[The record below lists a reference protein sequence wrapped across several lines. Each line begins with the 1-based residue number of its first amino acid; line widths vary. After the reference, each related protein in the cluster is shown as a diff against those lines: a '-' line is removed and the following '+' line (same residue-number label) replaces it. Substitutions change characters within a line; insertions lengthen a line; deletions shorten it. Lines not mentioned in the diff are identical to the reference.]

1 MKNDEL
7 TVRTPLGELVV
18 GIKADPDYPG
28 ISVAFCGNG
37 MNDCF
42 NEGSIRLA
50 WIEYSPEKRRLQ
62 AIVNRYI
69 LTDIF
74 RFLLSRMCRPTYL
87 IRFVRFVNS
96 PFLTQQ
102 FFQSEKIFVRNH
114 IGYWYTLLQL
124 MSMPSCPEFQTVSH
138 RRYNARFRPTSHN
151 ENYPV

>member
-50 WIEYSPEKRRLQ
+50 WIEYSPEKHRLQ
-62 AIVNRYI
+62 AIVY
-69 LTDIF
+69 
-74 RFLLSRMCRPTYL
+74 SA
-87 IRFVRFVNS
+87 V
-96 PFLTQQ
+96 Q
-102 FFQSEKIFVRNH
+102 RN
-114 IGYWYTLLQL
+114 GVSKVGGLRLLQVQYCC
-124 MSMPSCPEFQTVSH
+124 SSCLPLHGLCRSSKE
-138 RRYNARFRPTSHN
+138 R
-151 ENYPV
+151 

>member
-62 AIVNRYI
+62 AIVYGDGNADD
-69 LTDIF
+69 THSSSS
-74 RFLLSRMCRPTYL
+74 SRTFQ
-87 IRFVRFVNS
+87 IRTN
-96 PFLTQQ
+96 
-102 FFQSEKIFVRNH
+102 KI
-114 IGYWYTLLQL
+114 
-124 MSMPSCPEFQTVSH
+124 
-138 RRYNARFRPTSHN
+138 RR
-151 ENYPV
+151 

>member
-42 NEGSIRLA
+42 NEGSICLA

-62 AIVNRYI
+62 AIVYGDGNAEEEEY
-69 LTDIF
+69 LVLLF
-74 RFLLSRMCRPTYL
+74 FLLFRRSLVRIIGQGSCYDAYSTEGTYL
-87 IRFVRFVNS
+87 IGGENIWIYS
-96 PFLTQQ
+96 ILT
-102 FFQSEKIFVRNH
+102 
-114 IGYWYTLLQL
+114 T
-124 MSMPSCPEFQTVSH
+124 M
-138 RRYNARFRPTSHN
+138 AR
-151 ENYPV
+151 

>member
-18 GIKADPDYPG
+18 GIKSDPDYPG

-62 AIVNRYI
+62 AIVYGDGNADDY
-69 LTDIF
+69 TQ
-74 RFLLSRMCRPTYL
+74 L
-87 IRFVRFVNS
+87 I
-96 PFLTQQ
+96 
-102 FFQSEKIFVRNH
+102 
-114 IGYWYTLLQL
+114 
-124 MSMPSCPEFQTVSH
+124 EFKNISDQDK
-138 RRYNARFRPTSHN
+138 
-151 ENYPV
+151 

>member
-50 WIEYSPEKRRLQ
+50 NTLRRS
-62 AIVNRYI
+62 VV
-69 LTDIF
+69 F
-74 RFLLSRMCRPTYL
+74 RPLFMVTGMQMITHSSSSSRT
-87 IRFVRFVNS
+87 
-96 PFLTQQ
+96 
-102 FFQSEKIFVRNH
+102 FQSRTNKI
-114 IGYWYTLLQL
+114 
-124 MSMPSCPEFQTVSH
+124 
-138 RRYNARFRPTSHN
+138 RR
-151 ENYPV
+151 

>member
-62 AIVNRYI
+62 AIVYGDGNADDYTQLI
-69 LTDIF
+69 EFKNISDQDKYGKALTWVCQDGVRGCRIYDKMTEVSITKEDDWDAMVTF
-74 RFLLSRMCRPTYL
+74 HTQQAKKLLSTMQPYL
-87 IRFVRFVNS
+87 I
-96 PFLTQQ
+96 
-102 FFQSEKIFVRNH
+102 
-114 IGYWYTLLQL
+114 
-124 MSMPSCPEFQTVSH
+124 
-138 RRYNARFRPTSHN
+138 
-151 ENYPV
+151 

>member
-50 WIEYSPEKRRLQ
+50 CSEPFASPPCM
-62 AIVNRYI
+62 A
-69 LTDIF
+69 
-74 RFLLSRMCRPTYL
+74 
-87 IRFVRFVNS
+87 
-96 PFLTQQ
+96 
-102 FFQSEKIFVRNH
+102 
-114 IGYWYTLLQL
+114 
-124 MSMPSCPEFQTVSH
+124 
-138 RRYNARFRPTSHN
+138 
-151 ENYPV
+151 